1 MINNN
6 YVHELDLDLDIDYLK
21 TKIHNVDSENGEFQQ
36 LIEEDSYF
44 NNLKLS
50 YPFLSSKFNIYCS
63 LPKSS
68 IPLHV
73 DANRNCAL
81 NIPLENTKRS
91 FTVFYKFI
99 EPPILE
105 YNDKFIFNNV
115 RSKVEETFRF
125 TLTKPTLINNAVP
138 HSVINYS
145 SNQRIIL
152 SWSILPEYTFDQVKN
167 ILLNNITF

>member
-1 MINNN
+1 MSMINNE
-6 YVHELDLDLDIDYLK
+6 YVYELDLDLDIDYLK
-21 TKIHNVDSENGEFQQ
+21 TKIHSTLENGEFQQ
-36 LIEEDSYF
+36 LIEDDAYF
-44 NNLKLS
+44 NNLKSL

-63 LPKSS
+63 LPRSS

-99 EPPILE
+99 ESPVLE
-105 YNDKFIFNNV
+105 YNSKFIFNNV
-115 RSKVEETFRF
+115 KSKVEETFRF

-138 HSVINYS
+138 HNVINYS

-152 SWSILPEYTFDQVKN
+152 SWSILPEYTFDKVKE
-167 ILLNNITF
+167 ILLKTND